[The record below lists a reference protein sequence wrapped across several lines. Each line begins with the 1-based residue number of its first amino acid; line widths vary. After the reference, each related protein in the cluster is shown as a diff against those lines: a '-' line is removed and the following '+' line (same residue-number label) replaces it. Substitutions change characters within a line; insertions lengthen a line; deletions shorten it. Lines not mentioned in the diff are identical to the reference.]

1 MCNIWN
7 FWSSSFL
14 MYGSEVVEMKN
25 SRSICLSLSIICI
38 FFSAVIATLILSSLS
53 SVFAHLSINY
63 KNNNENV
70 FPQFTLIFLN
80 YFNICLL
87 NFNNNIDIGANLLG
101 AILAGLILTLIDY
114 FIIKKIKK
122 KLSGIYQ

>member
-1 MCNIWN
+1 
-7 FWSSSFL
+7 

-114 FIIKKIKK
+114 FIIKKIKN